1 MNDSYIR
8 QSCRL
13 CDSKDIEVAL
23 PLKKSPLCDAYLEQ
37 PKKQEFY
44 NLNLCLCNECGFIQI
59 DTVVNPETIYKDYI
73 YVTTSSSGLQKHFK
87 EYALEVCSFLKLD
100 NSNLTVDIGS
110 NDGTLLGF
118 FKQRGHNVLGIE
130 PSVKAANSA
139 NENGI
144 ETLSEFFDI
153 DLANTITGQYGK
165 ASLITINNLFA
176 NVDNLKEFVEG
187 INVLLDSNG
196 VLVIESSYL
205 LDMIV
210 NMVFDFIYHEH
221 LSYFSIIPLVRF
233 FKQFD
238 MQLIHVHKVGTKG
251 GSLRYYW
258 ARNNSKWSPS
268 LNVEELSLRE
278 VKAGINTETFKDFE
292 NRIEAVRFQL
302 LEFLEKHKED
312 KIVGYGASAT
322 STTLISHFELHKYF
336 SYLVDDNVD
345 KINTYSPGYHIPV
358 YSSKKLINDKP
369 DVIVILAWRFK
380 DEIIKKIENISTC
393 AIIPLPH
400 FVLKEGLNAD

>member
-1 MNDSYIR
+1 MSDSYIR
-8 QSCRL
+8 KSCRL
-13 CDSKDIEVAL
+13 CDSNNIKVVL
-23 PLKKSPLCDAYLEQ
+23 PLQKSPLCDAYLEL
-37 PKKQEFY
+37 PKKQKFY
-44 NLNLCLCNECGFIQI
+44 NLNLCLCNECGFSQI
-59 DTVVNPETIYKDYI
+59 DTVIDPEIIYRDYI
-73 YVTTSSSGLQKHFK
+73 YVTTSSPGLQAHFEK
-87 EYALEVCSFLKLD
+87 YALEVCNFLNLD
-100 NSNLTVDIGS
+100 KSKLTVDIGS
-110 NDGTLLGF
+110 NDGTLLKVF
-118 FKQRGHNVLGIE
+118 QKFNHNVLGIE
-130 PSVKAANSA
+130 PSVKAASSA

-153 DLANTITGQYGK
+153 GLANAIVDQYGK

-176 NVDNLKEFVEG
+176 NVDNLNEFVEG

-205 LDMIV
+205 LDMID

-238 MQLIHVHKVGTKG
+238 MRLIHVNEVGTKG

-258 ARNNSKWSPS
+258 ARNNSKWNPS
-268 LNVEELSLRE
+268 LNVKELSLRE
-278 VKAGINTETFKDFE
+278 AKAGINTEKFKDYE
-292 NRIEAVRFQL
+292 ARIETVKFQL
-302 LEFLEKHKED
+302 LEFLKKHKED

-322 STTLISHFELHKYF
+322 STTLISNFGLHKYL

-345 KINTYSPGYHIPV
+345 KVNTYSPGYHIPV
-358 YSSKKLINDKP
+358 YNFDRLKNEQP

-380 DEIIKKIENISTC
+380 EAILKKLSFFKGIIIV
-393 AIIPLPH
+393 PLPT
-400 FVLKEGLNAD
+400 FEEFKL

>member
-1 MNDSYIR
+1 MNDSYTR

-13 CDSKDIEVAL
+13 CDSKDIEVVL

-44 NLNLCLCNECGFIQI
+44 YLNLCLCNECGFVQI
-59 DTVVNPETIYKDYI
+59 DTVIEPETIYRDYI
-73 YVTTSSSGLQKHFK
+73 YVTTSSPGLQNHFK
-87 EYALEVCSFLKLD
+87 EYALEVCNHLNLD
-100 NSNLTVDIGS
+100 KSNLTVDIGS

-130 PSVKAANSA
+130 PSIKAANSA

-153 DLANTITGQYGK
+153 DLANAITGQYGK

-205 LDMIV
+205 LDMID

-221 LSYFSIIPLVRF
+221 LSYFSILPLVRF

-238 MQLIHVHKVGTKG
+238 MQLIHVHEVGTKG

-258 ARNNSKWSPS
+258 ARSNSKWNPS
-268 LNVEELSLRE
+268 LNVKELSLRE
-278 VKAGINTETFKDFE
+278 VKAGINTEKFKDYE
-292 NRIEAVRFQL
+292 TRIEAVKFQL
-302 LEFLEKHKED
+302 LEFLEKHKEE

-345 KINTYSPGYHIPV
+345 KVNTFSPGYHVPV
-358 YSSKKLINDKP
+358 YSPKKLINDKP
-369 DVIVILAWRFK
+369 DIIVILAWRFK
-380 DEIIKKIENISTC
+380 GEIINKLDNIFYGNVVV
-393 AIIPLPH
+393 PLPY
-400 FVLKEGLNAD
+400 FSKEEY

>member
-1 MNDSYIR
+1 MSDSYIR

-13 CDSKDIEVAL
+13 CDSNNIKVVL
-23 PLKKSPLCDAYLEQ
+23 PLQKSPLCDAYLEL
-37 PKKQEFY
+37 PKKQKFY
-44 NLNLCLCNECGFIQI
+44 NLNLCLCNECGFSQI
-59 DTVVNPETIYKDYI
+59 DTVIDPEIIYRDYI
-73 YVTTSSSGLQKHFK
+73 YVTTSSPGLQAHFEK
-87 EYALEVCSFLKLD
+87 YALEVCNFLNLD
-100 NSNLTVDIGS
+100 KSKLTVDIGS
-110 NDGTLLGF
+110 NDGTLLKVF
-118 FKQRGHNVLGIE
+118 QKFNHNVLGIE
-130 PSVKAANSA
+130 PSVKAASSA

-153 DLANTITGQYGK
+153 GLANAIVDQYGK

-176 NVDNLKEFVEG
+176 NVDNLNEFVEG

-205 LDMIV
+205 LDMID

-221 LSYFSIIPLVRF
+221 LSYFSILPLVRF

-238 MQLIHVHKVGTKG
+238 MRLIHVNEVGTKG

-258 ARNNSKWSPS
+258 ARNNSKWNPS
-268 LNVEELSLRE
+268 LNVKELSLRE
-278 VKAGINTETFKDFE
+278 AKAGINTEKFKDYE
-292 NRIEAVRFQL
+292 TRIEAVKFQL
-302 LEFLEKHKED
+302 LEFLEKHKEE

-345 KINTYSPGYHIPV
+345 KVNTFSPGYHVPV
-358 YSSKKLINDKP
+358 YSPKKLINDKP
-369 DVIVILAWRFK
+369 DIIVILAWRFK
-380 DEIIKKIENISTC
+380 GEIINKLDNIFYGNVVV
-393 AIIPLPH
+393 PLPY
-400 FVLKEGLNAD
+400 FSKEEY

>member
-1 MNDSYIR
+1 
-8 QSCRL
+8 
-13 CDSKDIEVAL
+13 V
-23 PLKKSPLCDAYLEQ
+23 
-37 PKKQEFY
+37 
-44 NLNLCLCNECGFIQI
+44 QI
-59 DTVVNPETIYKDYI
+59 DTVIEPETIYRDYI
-73 YVTTSSSGLQKHFK
+73 YVTTSSPGLQNHFK
-87 EYALEVCSFLKLD
+87 EYALEVCNHLNLD
-100 NSNLTVDIGS
+100 KSNLTVDIGS

-130 PSVKAANSA
+130 PSIKAANSA

-153 DLANTITGQYGK
+153 DLANAITGQYGK

-176 NVDNLKEFVEG
+176 NVDNLNEFVEG

-205 LDMIV
+205 LDMID

-221 LSYFSIIPLVRF
+221 LSYFSILPLVRF

-238 MQLIHVHKVGTKG
+238 MRLIHVNEVGTKG

-258 ARNNSKWSPS
+258 ARNNSKWNPS
-268 LNVEELSLRE
+268 LNVKELSLRE
-278 VKAGINTETFKDFE
+278 AKAGINTEKFKDYE
-292 NRIEAVRFQL
+292 ARIETVKFQL
-302 LEFLEKHKED
+302 LEFLKKHKED

-322 STTLISHFELHKYF
+322 STTLITHFELQKYF

-345 KINTYSPGYHIPV
+345 KVNTYSPGYHIPV
-358 YSSKKLINDKP
+358 HNFDRLKNEQP
-369 DVIVILAWRFK
+369 DVIIILAWRFK
-380 DEIIKKIENISTC
+380 ETILKKLSFFKGIIIV
-393 AIIPLPH
+393 PLPT
-400 FVLKEGLNAD
+400 FEEFKL

>member
-1 MNDSYIR
+1 MSDSYIR
-8 QSCRL
+8 KSCRL
-13 CDSKDIEVAL
+13 CDSNNIKVVL
-23 PLKKSPLCDAYLEQ
+23 PLQKSPLCDAYLEL
-37 PKKQEFY
+37 PKKQKFY
-44 NLNLCLCNECGFIQI
+44 NLNLCLCNECGFSQI
-59 DTVVNPETIYKDYI
+59 DTVIDPEIIYRDYI
-73 YVTTSSSGLQKHFK
+73 YVTTSSPGLQAHFEK
-87 EYALEVCSFLKLD
+87 YALEVCNFLNLD
-100 NSNLTVDIGS
+100 KSKLTVDIGS
-110 NDGTLLGF
+110 NDGTLLKVF
-118 FKQRGHNVLGIE
+118 QKFNHNVLGIE
-130 PSVKAANSA
+130 PSVKAASSA

-153 DLANTITGQYGK
+153 GLANAIVDQYGK

-176 NVDNLKEFVEG
+176 NVDNLNEFVEG

-205 LDMIV
+205 LDMID

-238 MQLIHVHKVGTKG
+238 MQLIHVHEVGTKG

-258 ARNNSKWSPS
+258 ARSNSKWNPS
-268 LNVEELSLRE
+268 LNVKELSLRE
-278 VKAGINTETFKDFE
+278 VKAGINTEKFKDYE
-292 NRIEAVRFQL
+292 TRIEAVKFQL
-302 LEFLEKHKED
+302 LEFLEKHKEE

-345 KINTYSPGYHIPV
+345 KVNTFSPGYHVPV
-358 YSSKKLINDKP
+358 YSPKKLINDKP
-369 DVIVILAWRFK
+369 DIIVILAWRFK
-380 DEIIKKIENISTC
+380 GEIINKLDNIFYGNVVV
-393 AIIPLPH
+393 PLPY
-400 FVLKEGLNAD
+400 FSKEEY

>member
-1 MNDSYIR
+1 MSDSYIR
-8 QSCRL
+8 KSCRL
-13 CDSKDIEVAL
+13 CDSNNIKVVL
-23 PLKKSPLCDAYLEQ
+23 PLQKSPLCDAYLEL
-37 PKKQEFY
+37 PKKQKFY
-44 NLNLCLCNECGFIQI
+44 NLNLCLCNECGFSQI
-59 DTVVNPETIYKDYI
+59 DTVIDPEIIYRDYI
-73 YVTTSSSGLQKHFK
+73 YVTTSSPGLQAHFEK
-87 EYALEVCSFLKLD
+87 YALEVCNFLNLD
-100 NSNLTVDIGS
+100 KSKLTVDIGS
-110 NDGTLLGF
+110 NDGTLLKVF
-118 FKQRGHNVLGIE
+118 QKFNHNVLGIE
-130 PSVKAANSA
+130 PSVKAASSA

-153 DLANTITGQYGK
+153 GLANAIVDQYGK

-176 NVDNLKEFVEG
+176 NVDNLNEFVEG

-205 LDMIV
+205 LDMID

-221 LSYFSIIPLVRF
+221 LSYFSILPLVRF

-238 MQLIHVHKVGTKG
+238 MQLIHVHEVGTKG

-268 LNVEELSLRE
+268 KEVEELTLRE
-278 VKAGINTETFKDFE
+278 VKAGINTEKFKDYE
-292 NRIEAVRFQL
+292 TRIEAVKFQL
-302 LEFLEKHKED
+302 LEFLEKHKEE

-345 KINTYSPGYHIPV
+345 KVNTFSPGYHVPV
-358 YSSKKLINDKP
+358 YSPKKLINDKP
-369 DVIVILAWRFK
+369 DIIVILAWRFK
-380 DEIIKKIENISTC
+380 GEIINKLDNIFYGNVVV
-393 AIIPLPH
+393 PLPY
-400 FVLKEGLNAD
+400 FSKEEY

>member
-1 MNDSYIR
+1 MSDFYSR
-8 QSCRL
+8 QNCRL
-13 CDSKDIEVAL
+13 CDSKDIGVVL
-23 PLKKSPLCDAYLEQ
+23 PLQNSPLCDAYLKL

-44 NLNLCLCNECGFIQI
+44 NLNLCLCNKCGFVQI
-59 DTVVNPETIYKDYI
+59 DTVVNPETIYRDYI
-73 YVTTSSSGLQKHFK
+73 YVTTSSPGLQNHFK
-87 EYALEVCSFLKLD
+87 GYASEVCNLLNLD
-100 NSNLTVDIGS
+100 KSNLTVDIGS

-130 PSVKAANSA
+130 PSIKAANSA

-153 DLANTITGQYGK
+153 DLANTITSQYGK

-205 LDMIV
+205 LDMID

-221 LSYFSIIPLVRF
+221 LSYFSILPLVRF

-238 MQLIHVHKVGTKG
+238 MQLIHVHEVGTKG

-258 ARNNSKWSPS
+258 ARSNSKWNPS
-268 LNVEELSLRE
+268 LNVKELSLRE
-278 VKAGINTETFKDFE
+278 VKAGINTEKFKDYE
-292 NRIEAVRFQL
+292 TRIEAVKFQL
-302 LEFLEKHKED
+302 LEFLEKHKEE

-345 KINTYSPGYHIPV
+345 KVNTFSPGYHVPV
-358 YSSKKLINDKP
+358 YSPKKLINDKP
-369 DVIVILAWRFK
+369 DIIVILAWRFK
-380 DEIIKKIENISTC
+380 GEIINKLDNIFYGNVVV
-393 AIIPLPH
+393 PLPY
-400 FVLKEGLNAD
+400 FSKEEY

>member
-1 MNDSYIR
+1 MNDSYTR

-13 CDSKDIEVAL
+13 CDSKDIEVVL

-44 NLNLCLCNECGFIQI
+44 YLNLCLCNECGFVQI
-59 DTVVNPETIYKDYI
+59 DTVIEPETIYRDYI
-73 YVTTSSSGLQKHFK
+73 YVTTSSPGLQNHFK
-87 EYALEVCSFLKLD
+87 EYALEVCNHLNLD
-100 NSNLTVDIGS
+100 KSNLTVDIGS

-130 PSVKAANSA
+130 PSIKAANSA

-144 ETLSEFFDI
+144 ETLSEFFDTG
-153 DLANTITGQYGK
+153 LANVIVDQYGK
-165 ASLITINNLFA
+165 ASLITVNNLFA

-187 INVLLDSNG
+187 INMLLDSNG

-205 LDMIV
+205 LDMID

-221 LSYFSIIPLVRF
+221 LSYFSILPLVRF

-238 MQLIHVHKVGTKG
+238 MRLIHVNEVGTKG

-258 ARNNSKWSPS
+258 ARNNSKWNPS
-268 LNVEELSLRE
+268 LNVKELSLRE
-278 VKAGINTETFKDFE
+278 AKAGINTEKFKDYE
-292 NRIEAVRFQL
+292 ARIETVKFQL
-302 LEFLEKHKED
+302 LEFLKKHKED

-322 STTLISHFELHKYF
+322 STTLITHFELQKYF

-345 KINTYSPGYHIPV
+345 KVNTYSPGYHIPV
-358 YSSKKLINDKP
+358 HNFDRLKNEQP
-369 DVIVILAWRFK
+369 DVIIILAWRFK
-380 DEIIKKIENISTC
+380 ETILKKLSFFKGIIIV
-393 AIIPLPH
+393 PLPT
-400 FVLKEGLNAD
+400 FEEFKL

>member
-1 MNDSYIR
+1 MSDSYIR

-13 CDSKDIEVAL
+13 CDSNNIKVVL
-23 PLKKSPLCDAYLEQ
+23 PLQKSPLCDAYLEL
-37 PKKQEFY
+37 PKKQKFY
-44 NLNLCLCNECGFIQI
+44 NLNLCLCNECGFSQI
-59 DTVVNPETIYKDYI
+59 DTVIDPEIIYRDYI
-73 YVTTSSSGLQKHFK
+73 YVTTSSPGLQAHFEK
-87 EYALEVCSFLKLD
+87 YALEVCNFLNLD
-100 NSNLTVDIGS
+100 KSKLTVDIGS
-110 NDGTLLGF
+110 NDGTLLKVF
-118 FKQRGHNVLGIE
+118 QKFNHNVLGIE
-130 PSVKAANSA
+130 PSVKAASSA

-153 DLANTITGQYGK
+153 GLANAIVDQYGK

-176 NVDNLKEFVEG
+176 NVDNLNEFVEG

-205 LDMIV
+205 LDMID

-221 LSYFSIIPLVRF
+221 LSYFSILPLVRF

-238 MQLIHVHKVGTKG
+238 MRLIHVNEVGTKG

-258 ARNNSKWSPS
+258 ARNNSKWNPS
-268 LNVEELSLRE
+268 LNVKELSLRE
-278 VKAGINTETFKDFE
+278 VKAGINTEKFKDYE
-292 NRIEAVRFQL
+292 TRIEAVKFQL
-302 LEFLEKHKED
+302 LEFLEKHKEE

-345 KINTYSPGYHIPV
+345 KVNTFSPGYHVPV
-358 YSSKKLINDKP
+358 YSPKKLINDKP
-369 DVIVILAWRFK
+369 DIIVILAWRFK
-380 DEIIKKIENISTC
+380 GEIINKLDNIFYGNVVV
-393 AIIPLPH
+393 PLPY
-400 FVLKEGLNAD
+400 FSKEEY

>member
-44 NLNLCLCNECGFIQI
+44 NLNLCLCNECGFLQI

-100 NSNLTVDIGS
+100 DSNLTVDIGS

-130 PSVKAANSA
+130 PSIKAANSA

-233 FKQFD
+233 FDQFD
-238 MQLIHVHKVGTKG
+238 IQLIHVHEVGTKG

-258 ARNNSKWSPS
+258 ARKNAKWAPS
-268 LNVEELSLRE
+268 LDVQHFSLRE
-278 VKAGINTETFKDFE
+278 VKAGINTEKFNDYIT
-292 NRIEAVRFQL
+292 RIENEKFQL
-302 LEFLEKHKED
+302 IEFLEKYKED

-322 STTLISHFELHKYF
+322 STTLISHFELHKYL
-336 SYLVDDNVD
+336 SYLVDDNPD
-345 KINTYSPGYHIPV
+345 KTNTYSPGYNIPV
-358 YSSKKLINDKP
+358 YKFDKLKDEKP

-380 DEIIKKIENISTC
+380 EEILKKLSFFKG
-393 AIIPLPH
+393 IIIVPLPT
-400 FVLKEGLNAD
+400 FKEFKL

>member
-1 MNDSYIR
+1 MSDSYIR

-13 CDSKDIEVAL
+13 CDSNNIKVVL
-23 PLKKSPLCDAYLEQ
+23 PLQKSPLCDAYLEL
-37 PKKQEFY
+37 PKKQKFY
-44 NLNLCLCNECGFIQI
+44 NLNLCLCNECGFSQI
-59 DTVVNPETIYKDYI
+59 DTVIDPEIIYRDYI
-73 YVTTSSSGLQKHFK
+73 YVTTSSPGLQAHFEK
-87 EYALEVCSFLKLD
+87 YALEVCNFLNLD
-100 NSNLTVDIGS
+100 KSKLTVDIGS
-110 NDGTLLGF
+110 NDGTLLKVF
-118 FKQRGHNVLGIE
+118 QKFNHNVLGIE
-130 PSVKAANSA
+130 PSVKAASSA

-153 DLANTITGQYGK
+153 GLANAIVDQYGK

-176 NVDNLKEFVEG
+176 NVDNLNEFVEG

-205 LDMIV
+205 LDMID

-221 LSYFSIIPLVRF
+221 LSYFSILPLVRF

-238 MQLIHVHKVGTKG
+238 MRLIHVNEVGTKG

-258 ARNNSKWSPS
+258 ARNNSKWNPS
-268 LNVEELSLRE
+268 LNVKELSLRE
-278 VKAGINTETFKDFE
+278 AKAGINTEKFKDYE
-292 NRIEAVRFQL
+292 ARIETVKFQL
-302 LEFLEKHKED
+302 LEFLKKHKED

-322 STTLISHFELHKYF
+322 STTLITHFELQKYF

-345 KINTYSPGYHIPV
+345 KVNTYSPGYHIPV
-358 YSSKKLINDKP
+358 HNFDRLKNEQP

-380 DEIIKKIENISTC
+380 EAILKKLSFFKGIIIV
-393 AIIPLPH
+393 PLPT
-400 FVLKEGLNAD
+400 FEEFKL

>member
-1 MNDSYIR
+1 MSDFYSR
-8 QSCRL
+8 QNCRL
-13 CDSKDIEVAL
+13 CDSKDIGVVL
-23 PLKKSPLCDAYLEQ
+23 PLQNSPLCDAYLKL

-44 NLNLCLCNECGFIQI
+44 NLNLCLCNKCGFVQI
-59 DTVVNPETIYKDYI
+59 DTVVNPETIYRDYI
-73 YVTTSSSGLQKHFK
+73 YVTTSSPGLQNHFK

-100 NSNLTVDIGS
+100 DLNLTVDIGS

-118 FKQRGHNVLGIE
+118 FKQQGHKVLGIE
-130 PSVKAANSA
+130 PSIKAANSA

-153 DLANTITGQYGK
+153 GLANAIVDKYCK

-176 NVDNLKEFVEG
+176 NVDNLNEFVES
-187 INVLLDSNG
+187 INLLLDSNG

-205 LDMIV
+205 LDMV
-210 NMVFDFIYHEH
+210 DNMVFDFIYHEH
-221 LSYFSIIPLVRF
+221 LSYFSILPLIRF

-238 MQLIHVHKVGTKG
+238 MQLIHVNEVGTKG

-268 LNVEELSLRE
+268 LNVKELSLRE
-278 VKAGINTETFKDFE
+278 ANAGINTGKFKDYE
-292 NRIEAVRFQL
+292 DRIETVKFQL

-322 STTLISHFELHKYF
+322 STTLLSHFGLHKYL
-336 SYLVDDNVD
+336 SYLVDDNPD
-345 KINTYSPGYHIPV
+345 KVNTYSPGYHIPV
-358 YSSKKLINDKP
+358 YNFDRLKNEQP
-369 DVIVILAWRFK
+369 DIIFILAWRFK
-380 DEIIKKIENISTC
+380 EEILKKLSFFKG
-393 AIIPLPH
+393 IIIVPLPT
-400 FVLKEGLNAD
+400 FEEFKL